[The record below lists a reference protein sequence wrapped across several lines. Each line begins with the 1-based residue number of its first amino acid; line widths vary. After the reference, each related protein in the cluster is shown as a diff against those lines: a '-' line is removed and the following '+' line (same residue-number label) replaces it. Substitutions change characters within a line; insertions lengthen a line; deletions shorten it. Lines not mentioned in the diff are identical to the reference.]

1 MIWHIYITIAIRY
14 RHFNGKYFHST
25 SSKFHCAFRSAHSL
39 YHIHIWIALFVK
51 HIFVYCAIDRH
62 YIILTNDI
70 VVVIV
75 SVCTHSIQS
84 TEYTLSSSRL
94 FFFFHLWIFQT
105 TTINA
110 KKWSKKN
117 TLDKYAIVTHFYG
130 KRFIWFRFQW
140 NFAFVSKSSAFHLK
154 LCKRFYF
161 ILLCTFAAHALPTR
175 WYSVYTLIYQTVC
188 AKWYCIQKQK
198 WYYRTAVRFMVS
210 FFFQHQQ
217 YALFTALQFH
227 FLRLICINPNNFT
240 AGFVSGNESRKTIT
254 NPKLLMMR

>member
-1 MIWHIYITIAIRY
+1 MISISMEFRICLEII
-14 RHFNGKYFHST
+14 SIP
-25 SSKFHCAFRSAHSL
+25 SEMVQAF
-39 YHIHIWIALFVK
+39 LF
-51 HIFVYCAIDRH
+51 
-62 YIILTNDI
+62 YIIMHI
-70 VVVIV
+70 
-75 SVCTHSIQS
+75 C
-84 TEYTLSSSRL
+84 
-94 FFFFHLWIFQT
+94 
-105 TTINA
+105 
-110 KKWSKKN
+110 
-117 TLDKYAIVTHFYG
+117 G
-130 KRFIWFRFQW
+130 M
-140 NFAFVSKSSAFHLK
+140 
-154 LCKRFYF
+154 
-161 ILLCTFAAHALPTR
+161 HALPTR